1 MRGGPGFG
9 RGFQETTMTG
19 NNAHQAP
26 TNSYVTDG
34 KCHNAEPGT
43 YGHEC
48 GKPAA
53 WIGTNPKGFSSG
65 FCDDCKRHGYEARD
79 VIAWRHVDT

>member
-9 RGFQETTMTG
+9 RGFQEATMTR
-19 NNAHQAP
+19 NNAHQA
-26 TNSYVTDG
+26 
-34 KCHNAEPGT
+34 

-53 WIGTNPKGFSSG
+53 WIGTNHKGFSSG

-79 VIAWRHVDT
+79 VIAWRRVDI

>member
-9 RGFQETTMTG
+9 RGFQEATMTR
-19 NNAHQAP
+19 NNAPQAP
-26 TNSYVTDG
+26 TSSYATDG

-53 WIGTNPKGFSSG
+53 WIGTLRAALHLESAFGNVIGK
-65 FCDDCKRHGYEARD
+65 YEARD
-79 VIAWRHVDT
+79 VIAWRRADT

>member
-1 MRGGPGFG
+1 MDIL
-9 RGFQETTMTG
+9 
-19 NNAHQAP
+19 NARFVPPRPA
-26 TNSYVTDG
+26 SEAKGLYATDG
-34 KCHNAEPGT
+34 LCHNAEPGT

-53 WIGTNPKGFSSG
+53 WIGTNHKGFSSG

-79 VIAWRHVDT
+79 VIAWRRADT